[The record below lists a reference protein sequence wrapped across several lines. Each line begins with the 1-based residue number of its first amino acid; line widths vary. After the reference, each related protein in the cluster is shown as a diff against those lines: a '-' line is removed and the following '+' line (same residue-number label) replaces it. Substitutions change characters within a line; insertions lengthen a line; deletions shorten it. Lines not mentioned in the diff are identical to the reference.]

1 MGRRRRDDDDA
12 DGDAALDATFA
23 ALNASTAAYER
34 EARVGGAKDDGGGGG
49 ATTGRREDDA
59 MNAEAVAR
67 RQKKYDKD
75 LRERAKKYRVGE
87 RVSSKHVSDK
97 KVRAT
102 LRESQ
107 KFGRRGGDG
116 GGDAREVVGERRTG
130 SARGG

>member
-59 MNAEAVAR
+59 MNA
-67 RQKKYDKD
+67 
-75 LRERAKKYRVGE
+75 
-87 RVSSKHVSDK
+87 
-97 KVRAT
+97 
-102 LRESQ
+102 
-107 KFGRRGGDG
+107 
-116 GGDAREVVGERRTG
+116 
-130 SARGG
+130 